1 MKVIKIL
8 LDDPK
13 PVDFISYLTGDARL
27 EFLRNSE
34 TGEKPRS
41 SATASQ
47 HRCAPSARTY
57 VFITQPLYIQAAL
70 AEMGDH
76 LSARL

>member
-1 MKVIKIL
+1 MI
-8 LDDPK
+8 
-13 PVDFISYLTGDARL
+13 LTGDARL

-41 SATASQ
+41 SATVSQ
-47 HRCAPSARTY
+47 HRRAPSARTY

-70 AEMGDH
+70 AELRDH
-76 LSARL
+76 